1 MVNASRFF
9 VVLLVVLL
17 LLSGNPS
24 TQATAALVQAPI
36 AAVSYPGQLWTDAG
50 KPVPDGLYDFEFSLY
65 EVVEGGIPLW
75 SEFQQGIVVTN
86 GAFVVELGNVTE
98 FPPDL
103 LTPRSLWLA
112 VAVRGPDDVTY
123 TPLAPRQP
131 YALVEDAKAAA
142 IGAGPSCAHDHVGE
156 VWNGAVAWS
165 SGAFKV
171 TNSLNGPALWGV
183 NSGSGNGV
191 RGDGY
196 GTSLGVY
203 GEADDAPGVVGRS
216 AKQYGIEGYGKH
228 GVKGEANGSGTG
240 VYGKSVDGGGVYGH
254 SDNQIGVFG
263 EGALFGIYSN
273 GDAKIDGDLFVTGS
287 KSGYVV
293 DIAMNDGIETLETGD
308 VVVITGVGPALLGE
322 IPVVKVR
329 KADEAATTAVVGVVD
344 QAYDPDAGNPV
355 DVNPVDVNQIA
366 QQGYLQIV
374 TLGAY
379 RGIKVDA
386 SYGAVKAGDLLVAS
400 PTPGYAM
407 RADSPRPGTIV
418 GKALGELASGTGLVP
433 VLVTLQ

>member
-1 MVNASRFF
+1 
-9 VVLLVVLL
+9 
-17 LLSGNPS
+17 LLSAGNTS
-24 TQATAALVQAPI
+24 TLATVAAVQTPI
-36 AAVSYPGQLWTDAG
+36 ASVFYPGQLWSDDG
-50 KPVPDGLYDFEFSLY
+50 LPVSDGLYDFEFSLHD
-65 EVVEGGIPLW
+65 VLVGGTPLW
-75 SEFQQGIVVTN
+75 SEVESGITVTN
-86 GAFVVELGNVTE
+86 GSFVVELGRMKA
-98 FPPDL
+98 FPPDVL
-103 LTPRSLWLA
+103 AHRALWLA
-112 VAVRGPDDVTY
+112 IAVRGPGDSNY
-123 TPLAPRQP
+123 TQLSPRRP
-131 YALVEDAKAAA
+131 YALDEVVEVAG
-142 IGAGPSCAHDHVGE
+142 ITAGPSCAHNHVGE

-165 SGAFKV
+165 SGVLKV
-171 TNSLNGPALWGV
+171 NNTLNGPTLWGV
-183 NSGSGNGV
+183 NSGGGNGV

-216 AKQYGIEGYGKH
+216 AQQYGVEGYGKH

-273 GDAKIDGDLFVTGS
+273 GDAKIDGDLVVTGS

-293 DIAMNDGIETLETGD
+293 DIAQNDGADPLETGD
-308 VVVITGVGPALLGE
+308 VVVITGVGPAILGE

-344 QAYDPDAGNPV
+344 QAYQPDASTHGETV
-355 DVNPVDVNQIA
+355 AIA
-366 QQGYLQIV
+366 QQEYLQMV

-386 SYGAVKAGDLLVAS
+386 TYGAVSPGDLLVTS
-400 PTPGYAM
+400 PNPGYAM
-407 RADSPRPGTIV
+407 RAESPRPGTIV
-418 GKALGELASGTGLVP
+418 GKALGELSSGTGVIP
-433 VLVTLQ
+433 VFVTLQ

>member
-9 VVLLVVLL
+9 VVLFVSLL
-17 LLSGNPS
+17 LLSSGNPS
-24 TQATAALVQAPI
+24 TLATAASVQAPI
-36 AAVSYPGQLWTDAG
+36 AAVSYPGQLWTDDG
-50 KPVPDGLYDFEFSLY
+50 KPVRDGLYDFEFSLY
-65 EVVEGGIPLW
+65 EVVEGGVPLW
-75 SEFQQGIVVTN
+75 SEFQRGITVTN
-86 GAFVVELGNVTE
+86 GSFGVELGSING

-103 LTPRSLWLA
+103 LAHRSLWLA
-112 VAVRGPDDVTY
+112 IAVRGPGDSNY
-123 TPLAPRQP
+123 IQLSPRQP
-131 YALVEDAKAAA
+131 YALEETVEVAG
-142 IGAGPSCAHDHVGE
+142 ITAGPSCVHDHVGE

-165 SGAFKV
+165 NGVLKV
-171 TNSLNGPALWGV
+171 NNTLNGPTLWGV
-183 NSGSGNGV
+183 NTGGGDGV

-203 GEADDAPGVVGRS
+203 GEADDAPGVVGHS
-216 AKQYGIEGYGKH
+216 AQQYGVVGHGKH
-228 GVKGEANGSGTG
+228 GVKGETNGSGTG
-240 VYGKSVDGGGVYGH
+240 VYGTSVDGGGVYGH

-273 GDAKIDGDLFVTGS
+273 GDAKIDGDLVVTGS

-293 DIAMNDGIETLETGD
+293 DIALNDGTDPLESGD
-308 VVVITGVGPALLGE
+308 VVVITGVGPAILGE

-344 QAYDPDAGNPV
+344 QAYQPDASTDGEMVP
-355 DVNPVDVNQIA
+355 IT
-366 QQGYLQIV
+366 QQEYLQMV

-386 SYGAVKAGDLLVAS
+386 TYGAVSPGDLLVAS
-400 PTPGYAM
+400 PNPGYAM
-407 RADSPRPGTIV
+407 RADSPRPGTVI
-418 GKALGELASGTGLVP
+418 GKALGELASGTGVIP